1 MFSMVQ
7 AGSMGLP
14 FIAVRGLLGTDLL
27 KERSDFQ
34 VISNPFHAGEETVI
48 TAPIRP
54 DIAVF
59 HALVADRW
67 GNAVTPRL
75 RDDLMMAR
83 AAHRVVVTAEQVL
96 DRSLTLQDAVHHTF
110 LPAIDVDALV
120 HAPFGA
126 HPCGCGDLY
135 KADEAHL
142 KEYIEAAKDEKSF
155 QAYLKKYVYD
165 LKNQGDYLGRV
176 SLPTSTDGGN
186 KR

>member
-1 MFSMVQ
+1 
-7 AGSMGLP
+7 MGLP

-34 VISNPFHAGEETVI
+34 VIPNPFHTGEETVI
-48 TAPIRP
+48 TEPIRP
-54 DIAVF
+54 DLAVF
-59 HALVADRW
+59 HALVGDRW
-67 GNAVTPRL
+67 GNAVAPRL

-83 AAHRVVVTAEQVL
+83 AARRVVVTAEQVL
-96 DRSLTLQDAVHHTF
+96 DRPLTLEDAVHHTF
-110 LPAIDVDALV
+110 LPAIDVDAVV

-135 KADEAHL
+135 KADEVHL
-142 KEYIEAAKDEKSF
+142 KEYIEAAKDEKTF

-176 SLPTSTDGGN
+176 SLPTSPDGGK

>member
-34 VISNPFHAGEETVI
+34 VIPNPFHAEEETVI
-48 TAPIRP
+48 TEPIRP
-54 DIAVF
+54 DLAVF
-59 HALVADRW
+59 HALVGDRW
-67 GNAVTPRL
+67 GNAVAPRL

-83 AAHRVVVTAEQVL
+83 AARRVVVTAEQVL
-96 DRSLTLQDAVHHTF
+96 DRPLTLEDAVHHTF
-110 LPAIDVDALV
+110 LPAIDVDAVV

-135 KADEAHL
+135 KADEVHL
-142 KEYIEAAKDEKSF
+142 KEYIEAAKNEKTF

-176 SLPTSTDGGN
+176 SLPTSPDGGK

>member
-14 FIAVRGLLGTDLL
+14 FIAVRGLIGTDLL
-27 KERSDFQ
+27 KERPDFQ
-34 VISNPFHAGEETVI
+34 VIPNPFHAGEETVI

-59 HALVADRW
+59 HALIADQW
-67 GNAVTPRL
+67 GNAITPGL

-83 AAHRVVVTAEQVL
+83 AARRVVVTAEQVS
-96 DRSLTLQDAVHHTF
+96 DRLLTLQDAVLHTF
-110 LPAIDVDALV
+110 LPAIDVDAVVL
-120 HAPFGA
+120 APFGA
-126 HPCGCGDLY
+126 HPCSCGDLY

-142 KEYIEAAKDEKSF
+142 IEYIEAAKAEKTF
-155 QAYLKKYVYD
+155 QAYLKKYVFEV
-165 LKNQGDYLGRV
+165 KNHGDYLGRV
-176 SLPTSTDGGN
+176 SLPASSDGGS